1 VRSSQAAPIRANG
14 PDPRRGSTRTHT
26 HKAAWIW
33 WHRVWRASSRLKRCK
48 QAAPA
53 SCGGIV
59 VQVSITMR
67 PMRDDEFQRWLPRMR
82 DDYAEDMMR
91 NAGASNE
98 AAREKA
104 AADVDRLFPDG
115 RPSPDQS
122 VFVIEADGE
131 PVGELWATERQEDVH
146 RGALWIF
153 DVRIDEMHRGRR
165 LRQGG
170 DAARR
175 G

>member
-1 VRSSQAAPIRANG
+1 
-14 PDPRRGSTRTHT
+14 
-26 HKAAWIW
+26 
-33 WHRVWRASSRLKRCK
+33 LKRCK

-59 VQVSITMR
+59 GQVSITMR
-67 PMRDDEFQRWLPRMR
+67 PMQGDEFEQWLPRMR
-82 DDYAEDMMR
+82 DDYAEDMRR
-91 NAGASNE
+91 NAGASKE

-122 VFVIEADGE
+122 VFVIEADGQ

-146 RGALWIF
+146 RGALWVF
-153 DVRIDEMHRGRR
+153 DVRIDEMHRGRGYGKAAM
-165 LRQGG
+165 LLAEGE
-170 DAARR
+170 ARR
-175 G
+175 RGLSRVALNVFGGNEVARNLYRSLGYQETAVTMRKTL